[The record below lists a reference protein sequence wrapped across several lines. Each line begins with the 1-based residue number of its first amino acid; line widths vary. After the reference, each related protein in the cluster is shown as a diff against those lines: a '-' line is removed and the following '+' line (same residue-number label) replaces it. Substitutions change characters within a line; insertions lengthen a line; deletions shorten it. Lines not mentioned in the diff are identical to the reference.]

1 MRLVILALI
10 LIALALPVAGVAKS
24 GPPPKATSGPT
35 QPTPVVDPKAT
46 PTLGPLYLPV
56 LEVPDGH

>member
-1 MRLVILALI
+1 MRLVILVLLAFAL
-10 LIALALPVAGVAKS
+10 LAPVVGVAKS
-24 GPPPKATSGPT
+24 GPPPKPTSGP
-35 QPTPVVDPKAT
+35 PATPVVEPKPT

>member
-1 MRLVILALI
+1 MRLI
-10 LIALALPVAGVAKS
+10 LIALILLALVMPTVGAKS
-24 GPPPKATSGPT
+24 GPPPKPTSGP
-35 QPTPVVDPKAT
+35 PATPVVEPKAT